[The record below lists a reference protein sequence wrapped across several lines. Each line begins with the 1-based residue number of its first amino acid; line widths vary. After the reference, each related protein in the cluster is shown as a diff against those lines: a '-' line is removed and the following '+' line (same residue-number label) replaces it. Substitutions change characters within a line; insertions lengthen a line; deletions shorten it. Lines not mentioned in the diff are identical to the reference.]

1 MDPLGISFILPSV
14 TKNALGNVDWK
25 EVRLI
30 SIQDKQLRIVLAG
43 GVLNIEFDS
52 PEELSEALK
61 EWQNRIR
68 ESESNQENIFAKKIS
83 VSGQDLSCA

>member
-1 MDPLGISFILPSV
+1 V